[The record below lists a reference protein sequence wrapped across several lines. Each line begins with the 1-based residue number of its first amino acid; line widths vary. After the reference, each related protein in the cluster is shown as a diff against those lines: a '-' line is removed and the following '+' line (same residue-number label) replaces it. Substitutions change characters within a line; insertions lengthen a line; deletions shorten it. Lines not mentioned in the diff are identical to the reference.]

1 MNCQDARLFVSALY
15 DGEVVPQDAAGH
27 IVSCIACRDL
37 LRDYAQMGAELRLVA
52 STEPETSPRPLGIP
66 SSKGLHL
73 TRGLTV
79 RVLVPRFAIGL
90 ALVAIVGLSVGLALV
105 HGQGSGPWFQYEVAD
120 LQSQGSGG
128 NVLQAGEYGTGE
140 SFSSADPRITLYEVK
155 VLDVR
160 SDSAQV
166 EVRARRFLT
175 EPDGHAD
182 KFIVEPDG
190 HRATIK
196 SREDIDRILA
206 SATPQRFNY
215 KPGQKLQIPVE
226 GGGTLVLTGKVYR
239 LRPSSWG
246 LEYPVNP
253 EPNEIVLAN
262 PAMVRGQEFLGN
274 IAGSASA
281 SGGNSAIG
289 ACVPPVGSFVFALK
303 PFPGAIQGVAEFGR
317 AHFTMDGQDYT
328 LFSATP
334 ITGGQQPRD
343 IWVYRAANCTSVA
356 RPMILGSGSSPYDV
370 LPNLRK

>member
-1 MNCQDARLFVSALY
+1 MNCQDAQLFVSALY
-15 DGEVVPQDAAGH
+15 DGEIVPQDAAAH
-27 IVSCIACRDL
+27 IATCTACRNL
-37 LRDYAQMGAELRLVA
+37 LREYAQMGAELRLLA
-52 STEPETSPRPLGIP
+52 STEPETSPRPLGIT

-90 ALVAIVGLSVGLALV
+90 ALVVIVGLSVGLALV
-105 HGQGSGPWFQYEVAD
+105 HGQGSGPWFQYEVTD

-140 SFSSADPRITLYEVK
+140 SFSSADTRITLYEVK

-160 SDSAQV
+160 NDSAQV
-166 EVRARRFLT
+166 DVRARRFLT
-175 EPDGHAD
+175 EPDGHAG

-190 HRATIK
+190 HRATIT
-196 SREDIDRILA
+196 SRQDIDRILA
-206 SATPQRFNY
+206 SATPQRLDY
-215 KPGQKLQIPVE
+215 EPGQKLQIRVD

-239 LRPSSWG
+239 LRPNFWG
-246 LEYPVNP
+246 FPVSP
-253 EPNEIVLAN
+253 EPNEIVLTS

-281 SGGNSAIG
+281 TGGNSAIG
-289 ACVPPVGSFVFALK
+289 ACVPPVGAFVFALK

-317 AHFTMDGQDYT
+317 ARFTMDGQDYT

-334 ITGGQQPRD
+334 ITGGQQPHN
-343 IWVYRAANCTSVA
+343 IWVYRAPNCPSVA
-356 RPMILGSGSSPYDV
+356 RPGIVGSGS
-370 LPNLRK
+370 LPNVLRDLRK